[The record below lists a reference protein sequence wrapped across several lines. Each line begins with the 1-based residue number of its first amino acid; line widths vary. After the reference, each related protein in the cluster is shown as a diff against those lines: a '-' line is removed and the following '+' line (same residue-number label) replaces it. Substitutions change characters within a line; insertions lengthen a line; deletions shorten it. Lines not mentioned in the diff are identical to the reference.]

1 MGILMKDKESPV
13 DVLTDQLI
21 SAAYRAEQ
29 EKKKEKPKEKS
40 K

>member
-1 MGILMKDKESPV
+1 MKEKDKVAE
-13 DVLTDQLI
+13 DMTDQLI

-29 EKKKEKPKEKS
+29 EKKAAKRKEEK